1 MTGTTFIQKSRAW
14 FRWMFLDPR
23 LVWALIVAL
32 GLAVFVLWFC
42 SELIFRSSGFGL
54 QIIGVFFAAREIFS
68 NERLFGQP
76 RIKDRIDGWGR
87 RRPGK
92 TQSIG
97 LASLSCQIAFGS
109 AHGTVRMPKVD
120 TDSLEEQ
127 VTKLWKNIDL
137 ISQEV
142 SGLTGQVDQNKQGI
156 EEALKSERE
165 AREHADKSLR
175 ELVKEATV
183 GEPLVAYFGLILVL
197 MGSVITTYSEF
208 LHKLVHSF

>member
-1 MTGTTFIQKSRAW
+1 MPQKGPSSPSPFVAKPIYHPRLMTGTTFIQKSRAW

-23 LVWALIVAL
+23 LVWALFVAL

-54 QIIGVFFAAREIFS
+54 QIIGVFFAAREVFS

-97 LASLSCQIAFGS
+97 LASLSCINCLWLGS
-109 AHGTVRMPKVD
+109 
-120 TDSLEEQ
+120 
-127 VTKLWKNIDL
+127 WNC
-137 ISQEV
+137 
-142 SGLTGQVDQNKQGI
+142 QNAQG
-156 EEALKSERE
+156 
-165 AREHADKSLR
+165 
-175 ELVKEATV
+175 
-183 GEPLVAYFGLILVL
+183 
-197 MGSVITTYSEF
+197 
-208 LHKLVHSF
+208 